1 MRGLVW
7 GNTYEVGKKMLESV
21 KNDYLLSG
29 YEIAKEINSK
39 SSNYI
44 IFNNGDVWEA
54 VSPRDSARGNK
65 ANISYIDSKITDAD
79 ALSMIRACTI
89 AKPWNAIKIIYGV

>member
-7 GNTYEVGKKMLESV
+7 GNTYEVGKEMLESV

-29 YEIAKEINSK
+29 YEITEEVNNK

-44 IFNNGDVWEA
+44 IFNNGDVQNIL
-54 VSPRDSARGNK
+54 VS
-65 ANISYIDSKITDAD
+65 
-79 ALSMIRACTI
+79 
-89 AKPWNAIKIIYGV
+89 